1 MALTLART
9 LLFLLWCQV
18 YLRKVILVR
27 HLSVPI
33 IAAFCALALA
43 GTANVARAESAQKA
57 KSTTAKQK
65 ATPDLSKDGGPN
77 LLSHAAM
84 VFDPATGRA
93 LYSKNAENP
102 VPIAS
107 ITKLMT
113 AMVVLEARLSMD
125 EAVVIDS
132 ADIDT
137 IKGSRS
143 RLPVGSAFRRE
154 DLLRLALM
162 ASDNRAAAALGRTYP
177 GGTAVFVEAMNA
189 KATRIGLHNARFVDA
204 TGLAPANVASPQD
217 LALLVAEASTFPQIR
232 EYSTTPQL
240 HVTLPNSKRSLGF
253 TNTNALVR
261 SSNWDIGLSKT
272 GYINEAG
279 KCLVMHATI
288 GKNPVVIV
296 LLDSWGKLTRVGDA
310 NRIKKWLESGK
321 HLAALGAKAG

>member
-1 MALTLART
+1 MALACT
-9 LLFLLWCQV
+9 V
-18 YLRKVILVR
+18 
-27 HLSVPI
+27 S
-33 IAAFCALALA
+33 
-43 GTANVARAESAQKA
+43 VARAESVNKV
-57 KSTTAKQK
+57 KISSAKQK
-65 ATPDLSKDGGPN
+65 ATPDFSRDGGPN

-93 LYSKNAENP
+93 LYSKNAESP

-162 ASDNRAAAALGRTYP
+162 ASDNRAAAALGRTFP
-177 GGTAVFVEAMNA
+177 GGTPAFVQAMNA
-189 KATRIGLHNARFVDA
+189 KAVGIGLHNARFVDA

-261 SSNWDIGLSKT
+261 SSQWDIGLSKT

-288 GKNPVVIV
+288 GNNPVVIV
-296 LLDSWGKLTRVGDA
+296 LLDSWGKLTRMGDA

-321 HLAALGAKAG
+321 HLAALRSKAG

>member
-1 MALTLART
+1 MALA
-9 LLFLLWCQV
+9 C
-18 YLRKVILVR
+18 
-27 HLSVPI
+27 
-33 IAAFCALALA
+33 
-43 GTANVARAESAQKA
+43 TANVARAESVNKV
-57 KSTTAKQK
+57 KTAATKQK

-93 LYSKNAENP
+93 LYSKNAESP

-113 AMVVLEARLSMD
+113 AMVVLEARLTMD

-177 GGTAVFVEAMNA
+177 GGTSVFVEAMNA
-189 KATRIGLHNARFVDA
+189 KAARIGLHNARFVDA

-232 EYSTTPQL
+232 EYSTTREL

-253 TNTNALVR
+253 NNTNALVR

-288 GKNPVVIV
+288 GNNPVVIV
-296 LLDSWGKLTRVGDA
+296 LLDSWGKLTRMGDA

-321 HLAALGAKAG
+321 HLAALGSKAG